1 MRLAHNPQGGNK
13 QMKSK
18 TLLITVVSV
27 LVVGMMCGAACAK
40 SLKVIIMQD
49 SKGVAEKYTPLLGY
63 LKKNGFSANFVSAQ
77 NYAAAAKMFA
87 NGEGDAMFGSSGVAG
102 TLLIKDLAVPLARGV
117 SKEGV
122 STYHAV
128 VLARKG
134 GAKFLGTSDFFKGK
148 RVIFTSLA
156 SAGEFYYQ
164 SLADIKNIKATV
176 EIASS
181 HGGSLDALSRNAADV
196 AIVKNLIWEK
206 SSGTYPDIEKV
217 GEDYG
222 ENPEMVLMVSKK
234 VDAETAAELSR
245 LLFALK
251 NDASPTAEKV
261 KSKLDIQGYIP
272 TTRTDFKHTLM
283 LLKQAG
289 VTKSFDY
296 SFKYQ

>member
-1 MRLAHNPQGGNK
+1 
-13 QMKSK
+13 MKSK
-18 TLLITVVSV
+18 SSLIAVLAVLL
-27 LVVGMMCGAACAK
+27 VGLMCGFVHAK
-40 SLKVIIMQD
+40 SFRIIIMQD
-49 SKGVAEKYTPLLGY
+49 NKGVAEKFTPLLGY
-63 LKKNGFSANFVSAQ
+63 LKKNDFSADFVTAP

-87 NGEGDAMFGSSGVAG
+87 NGEGDAMFSSSGVAG
-102 TLLIKDLAVPLARGV
+102 TLIIKELAVPLVRGV

-128 VLARKG
+128 ILARRG

-164 SLADIKNIKATV
+164 SFADIKNIKSTV

-181 HGGSLDALSRNAADV
+181 HGGSIDALSRNAADV
-196 AIVKNLIWEK
+196 AIVKNLVWEK
-206 SSGTYPDIEKV
+206 RSGNYPDIEKI
-217 GEDYG
+217 GEDNG
-222 ENPEMVLMVSKK
+222 ENPEMALMVSKK
-234 VDAETAAELSR
+234 VDAKTVAELSR
-245 LLFALK
+245 LLLALK
-251 NDASPTAEKV
+251 NDTSPPAQKV
-261 KSKLDIQGYIP
+261 KNKLDIQGYIP
-272 TTRTDFKHTLM
+272 TTRTDFKHTLT